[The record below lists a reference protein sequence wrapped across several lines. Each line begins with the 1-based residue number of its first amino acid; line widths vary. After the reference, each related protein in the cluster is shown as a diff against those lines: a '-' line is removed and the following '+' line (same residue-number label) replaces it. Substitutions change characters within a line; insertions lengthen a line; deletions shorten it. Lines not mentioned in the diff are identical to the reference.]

1 MESYYLSKHPI
12 KVCRDYM
19 RHSNIYDLYIYTWEE
34 KENYFLITF
43 EGDSYGMYWAGERY
57 RSGSPWVGKMM
68 PRQIFRVEFEDLGG
82 QTGIR
87 VQFINPTLFQK
98 SSLIEIDGFWG
109 RKLDA
114 KKIKLR

>member
-43 EGDSYGMYWAGERY
+43 EGDSYGMYWELRKNVKI
-57 RSGSPWVGKMM
+57 P
-68 PRQIFRVEFEDLGG
+68 E
-82 QTGIR
+82 TG
-87 VQFINPTLFQK
+87 N
-98 SSLIEIDGFWG
+98 
-109 RKLDA
+109 
-114 KKIKLR
+114 